1 MTTDSPG
8 QPPAIE
14 GERVARAG
22 ARWTRKEEE
31 QLVVE
36 VRAGTD
42 LAEIAGRHGR
52 TRGGIKSRLVR
63 MIPDGEDVPDSEQL
77 AWITA
82 RLRGD
87 PGFDWRAQLE
97 RVSDDSLAASEA
109 ARSAPHVG
117 RVTGPHVV
125 LAVWQ
130 QVNGRELSDQRKA
143 EFLAHPA
150 LDDLTAFSAEILAET
165 GRRLHDEHG
174 ELLPTAWAAEC
185 AEPGLTGLPPS
196 GELGLSLARTAGVIR
211 ALVAALAGA
220 VRSDSDRAVLQ
231 RRLGMQGGAPE
242 TLRQIGTGPADRA
255 GYR

>member
-1 MTTDSPG
+1 MTTDTPG

-14 GERVARAG
+14 GGRVARAG
-22 ARWTRKEEE
+22 ARWTREEEE

-109 ARSAPHVG
+109 ARSAPRAR
-117 RVTGPHVV
+117 RVTGRDVV

-130 QVNGRELSDQRKA
+130 GYLFDSGWCAVSWYGCHARELLND
-143 EFLAHPA
+143 FLGNFTA
-150 LDDLTAFSAEILAET
+150 LC
-165 GRRLHDEHG
+165 
-174 ELLPTAWAAEC
+174 W
-185 AEPGLTGLPPS
+185 
-196 GELGLSLARTAGVIR
+196 
-211 ALVAALAGA
+211 
-220 VRSDSDRAVLQ
+220 
-231 RRLGMQGGAPE
+231 E
-242 TLRQIGTGPADRA
+242 TLQQLPGQPDVHQVGIQTRHARCRA
-255 GYR
+255 RELPWICV